1 MPGAGGATSSEP
13 KRELEPQP
21 PPSPKRAKIDQ
32 EETKPDPSPAEEA
45 AEGETGTVVEEKERP
60 IPVARTR
67 RSQFWYYRDST
78 NLVQGPF
85 YPGQMSEWFEGGHFA
100 PSHNVAPSFQGEVPQ
115 QFFSI
120 ESLFDLTQA
129 FWCDDDVAWKPPEE
143 PPPPE
148 REKSDEELRQQLR
161 DELLNNK
168 IRTGPVFVGKWVDN

>member
-100 PSHNVAPSFQGEVPQ
+100 PSHNVAPSFQGCLLYT
-115 QFFSI
+115 S
-120 ESLFDLTQA
+120 DA
-129 FWCDDDVAWKPPEE
+129 A
-143 PPPPE
+143 
-148 REKSDEELRQQLR
+148 DEE
-161 DELLNNK
+161 DS
-168 IRTGPVFVGKWVDN
+168 VDLGGRRIIKKKKKR